1 MKHLVFASLLVA
13 GQLAAAFPAASN
25 PSPGPTPRIRYVT
38 YNKDAVTTV
47 PTALGVSTMIQFA
60 AEEQIETISAGDTKA
75 WSIVPKKGSGIMF
88 IKPLEPDAITNVNVV
103 TNRRVYSLVLR
114 AAADSETR
122 SAFQVRFRYPDED
135 VNLRLL
141 GAAQRAAEFPNLK
154 SLRPGT
160 LNYDYLYKVMKASSR
175 G

>member
-1 MKHLVFASLLVA
+1 
-13 GQLAAAFPAASN
+13 
-25 PSPGPTPRIRYVT
+25 
-38 YNKDAVTTV
+38 
-47 PTALGVSTMIQFA
+47 
-60 AEEQIETISAGDTKA
+60 
-75 WSIVPKKGSGIMF
+75 MF

-135 VNLRLL
+135 VNLHLL

-160 LNYDYLYKVMKASSR
+160 LNYDYLYKGHESIKPRVTFDNPAAPRSTTARARCSRPSSSPAPAPGTR
-175 G
+175 WPGSR

>member
-25 PSPGPTPRIRYVT
+25 SSPGPTPRIRYVT

-60 AEEQIETISAGDTKA
+60 ADEQIETISAGDTKA

-114 AAADSETR
+114 AAADSAR
-122 SAFQVRFRYPDED
+122 R
-135 VNLRLL
+135 
-141 GAAQRAAEFPNLK
+141 
-154 SLRPGT
+154 
-160 LNYDYLYKVMKASSR
+160 
-175 G
+175 